1 MSLTNIS
8 SFCENWLA
16 SLSDIFPEITLRRIA
31 CSKMSTWDT
40 PERCQNGRNDNIPI
54 TSTLNNMW
62 LRVITILN
70 WVWIVSANHHWLQE
84 VYLYGDSTS
93 TGKFASKQTYISLK
107 VKNDHRSKFSKT
119 IIFEIHTPRKWAAF
133 SFSIGKLSCSH
144 FSGTTGRAIKKYCIH
159 CNWLVWSLSGC
170 HITIFVWFLFCF

>member
-8 SFCENWLA
+8 CSFCKNWLA
-16 SLSDIFPEITLRRIA
+16 SLSDIFPEITLCRIA
-31 CSKMSTWDT
+31 CSKTSTWDT

-93 TGKFASKQTYISLK
+93 TGKFASKQTYLWKWRMIIAVNFPRLCLKYIPPGSERLFLSALASCLALTSAALLAERLKSITSIVTGWFDLSLG
-107 VKNDHRSKFSKT
+107 VT
-119 IIFEIHTPRKWAAF
+119 
-133 SFSIGKLSCSH
+133 
-144 FSGTTGRAIKKYCIH
+144 
-159 CNWLVWSLSGC
+159 
-170 HITIFVWFLFCF
+170 

>member
-31 CSKMSTWDT
+31 CSKTSTWDT

-93 TGKFASKQTYISLK
+93 TGKFASKQT
-107 VKNDHRSKFSKT
+107 
-119 IIFEIHTPRKWAAF
+119 
-133 SFSIGKLSCSH
+133 
-144 FSGTTGRAIKKYCIH
+144 
-159 CNWLVWSLSGC
+159 
-170 HITIFVWFLFCF
+170 

>member
-8 SFCENWLA
+8 SFCKKRLA
-16 SLSDIFPEITLRRIA
+16 SLSDIFPEITLCRIA
-31 CSKMSTWDT
+31 CSKTCTWDT

-93 TGKFASKQTYISLK
+93 TGKFASKQTYLWKWRMIIAVNFPRL
-107 VKNDHRSKFSKT
+107 
-119 IIFEIHTPRKWAAF
+119 IFEIHTPRKWAAF
-133 SFSIGKLSCSH
+133 SFTIGKLSCSH
-144 FSGTTGRAIKKYCIH
+144 FSGTTGRAIKKYYIH